1 MSPDTEF
8 KGRVREDK
16 IFFFFGESCSISFS
30 TSYLCLNCFILK
42 KHSLLN
48 TKTHTVSGSMLNI

>member
-16 IFFFFGESCSISFS
+16 FFFGESCRISFS

-42 KHSLLN
+42 
-48 TKTHTVSGSMLNI
+48 NILY